1 MTATTSEPPAFH
13 PGVRRSPYFE
23 ETERAGARE
32 YLIYNHMYMPADYG
46 HVGGEDYLAL
56 TTAVTLWDVGAERQ
70 VELAGPDALR
80 FADYLVTSD
89 LSGFTAGRCKYTFC
103 CDDRGVVICDPV
115 LLAVDN
121 DMIWLSHGNI
131 DLLLWAK
138 GIALHTSF
146 DVKVTEPDVAP
157 MQVQGPKSQELMA
170 RLVGV
175 SIAELPY
182 YRCVR
187 TQIDG
192 CDVVVSRTG
201 WSGGLG
207 YEIYPL
213 DVNRALDIWHL
224 IVEAGTPLG
233 LVLAGPNVQRA
244 MECGITDTS
253 YYANLDANAL
263 EMGRPRAVDLDKGA
277 FIGREALREVAERGP
292 GRTTVGLIGPAE
304 RLPRAQDVWRVML
317 ADHEVGQL
325 RWSTFSPAL
334 QRAIAIAVLEISA
347 ADVGTEVVVIH
358 PDGETPMTV
367 TSLPFVHS
375 T

>member
-1 MTATTSEPPAFH
+1 
-13 PGVRRSPYFE
+13 
-23 ETERAGARE
+23 
-32 YLIYNHMYMPADYG
+32 MPADYG
-46 HVGGEDYLAL
+46 HAGGEDYAAL
-56 TTAVTLWDVGAERQ
+56 TTAVALWDVGAERQ
-70 VELAGPDALR
+70 VELSGPDALR

-103 CDDRGVVICDPV
+103 CDERGVVICDPV
-115 LLAVDN
+115 LLAVED
-121 DMIWLSHGNI
+121 DRIWLSHGNI

-146 DVKVTEPDVAP
+146 DVNVTEPDVAP
-157 MQVQGPKSQELMA
+157 MQIQGPRSQELMA
-170 RLVGV
+170 GLVSGE
-175 SIAELPY
+175 IEQLPY
-182 YRCVR
+182 YRCMR
-187 TQIDG
+187 TRIDG
-192 CDVVVSRTG
+192 ADVVVSRTG

-213 DVNRALDIWHL
+213 HPGRALDIWHRV
-224 IVEAGTPLG
+224 IDVGAPLG

-263 EMGRPRAVDLDKGA
+263 EMGRPRAVDLDKGE

-304 RLPRAQDVWRVML
+304 RLPRAEDVWRVMRGGL
-317 ADHEVGQL
+317 EVGQL

-334 QRAIAIAVLEISA
+334 ERAIAIAMLDCSA
-347 ADVGTEVVVIH
+347 SDEGTEVVVVH

-367 TSLPFVHS
+367 TALPFVRN